1 MSAPEARVAPPERR
15 HPRAGPWWRRP
26 ALVALTTY
34 AAVRAVGLLAVWLA
48 AHRLH
53 RSTLGLVTKSD
64 GLYYLEIAQ
73 HGYSGAVATPS
84 GTPTLGNP
92 AFHPLFAAL
101 ISLVY
106 RALNISPGVAGLL
119 VSAVCGLAAAYAIYR
134 VGAHVYDPR
143 TGIVL
148 VALWAALPHAIVES
162 LVYAENLFTALAA
175 WALLAV
181 LRRQWLVAGL
191 SCLLAGLTRPS
202 ASALIVAVGI
212 AAVVAI
218 VRREGR
224 WRPLLGAALA
234 PLGLVA
240 YWGWVGHR
248 LGRVDGYFWLQQ
260 HVWGT
265 HWDGGRYTW
274 DWLFEVLTK
283 ETALPFVVSSVVLF
297 AAVLAAVLLVTDRRI
312 PWVLTVYAITLLVV
326 VIGTSGYY
334 HAKARLLLPAFPLLL
349 PAAAALAR
357 ATRMHR
363 AAVLMAAALGSA
375 WYGTYLLTVWRFSP

>member
-1 MSAPEARVAPPERR
+1 MAVVGYVAI
-15 HPRAGPWWRRP
+15 
-26 ALVALTTY
+26 
-34 AAVRAVGLLAVWLA
+34 RAVGLLAVWLA

-53 RSTLGLVTKSD
+53 RSTLSLLTKSD
-64 GLYYLEIAQ
+64 GLYYLQIAQ
-73 HGYSGAVATPS
+73 HGYDRRLALPSGA
-84 GTPTLGNP
+84 PTLGNP
-92 AFHPLFAAL
+92 AFHPLFPAL
-101 ISLVY
+101 IGAVY
-106 RALNISPGVAGLL
+106 RLLHLSPGIAGLL
-119 VSAVCGLAAAYAIYR
+119 VSGTCGLAAAYAIYR
-134 VGAHVYDPR
+134 VGAYVYDPR

-181 LRRQWLVAGL
+181 LRRQWLVAGA

-202 ASALIVAVGI
+202 ATALVAAVGL
-212 AAVVAI
+212 AAVVALI
-218 VRREGR
+218 RHEGR
-224 WRPLLGAALA
+224 WRPFLAGALA
-234 PLGLVA
+234 PLGLLA
-240 YWGWVGHR
+240 YWGWVGYR
-248 LGRVDGYFWLQQ
+248 AGRVGGYFWLQQ

-265 HWDGGRYTW
+265 HWDNGRYTW
-274 DWLFEVLTK
+274 NMLCEVLTK
-283 ETALPFVVSSVVLF
+283 ESALAVVVSSVVLF

-334 HAKARLLLPAFPLLL
+334 HAKARLVLPAVPLLL

-357 ATRMHR
+357 ATRAHR
-363 AAVLMAAALGSA
+363 LAVLTAAALGSA